1 MKVTVENG
9 ENQQVT
15 LTIEVEAAE
24 VNKAV
29 DQACKRLANR
39 VSIPGFRKGKAP
51 RMIVE
56 RHVGKDAVLQEAFD
70 IVAPKALSKA
80 FDEQKIDPVTRPS
93 VDIETLEEGKDLVFK
108 ATVTPRPE
116 VKLGDYKGLN
126 VPKNEVNITD
136 EDVEKQLKTFQDRQG
151 KLVDAPEGAEVKDG
165 DFTTLDFKG
174 FVDGEAFDGGEGKD
188 YPLQIGSNSFIP
200 GFEDQLVGA
209 KIGEERDVN
218 VKFPEEYQAEE
229 LAGKDATFKIKLH
242 EVQYKELPELDDD
255 FAKDVSEYDTLDEL
269 KDSIRKGIET
279 NHEKQADQKVENDLI
294 DQVVGG
300 MKAEIPDA
308 MIESRI
314 EELVQDF
321 QYRISQQGLK
331 LEQYL
336 QYMGMTMEQFKE
348 QFREQADKQVKMRL
362 AMEAVVAKESIEAT
376 EEEFE
381 AEIKRIAD
389 AYQMEADKVKSLVD
403 AAAVK
408 KDLAVNKAI
417 DFVKSKAN
425 IVAGAAEEKKPAK
438 KTTRKTTK
446 KAAAKQDEEPKEEEN
461 KGE

>member
-218 VKFPEEYQAEE
+218 VKFPEEYHAKE
-229 LAGKDATFKIKLH
+229 LAGKDATFKCTIRSIKT
-242 EVQYKELPELDDD
+242 KELPGIDDEL
-255 FAKDVSEYDTLDEL
+255 AKKGSKFETLDEL
-269 KDSIRKGIET
+269 KADIRKNLEENAERT
-279 NHEKQADQKVENDLI
+279 AENDQKSAAIEMATNNITVDIPAVMI
-294 DQVVGG
+294 DNRVT
-300 MKAEIPDA
+300 A
-308 MIESRI
+308 MIQEMAMRL
-314 EELVQDF
+314 E
-321 QYRISQQGLK
+321 QQGMK

-336 QYMGMTMEQFKE
+336 QYAGTDIAKLREQYRETAEKNVKTDLMLEEVAKAEDIKVEAKDLDEEVAAMAAAYGATPQQVQKIIKE
-348 QFREQADKQVKMRL
+348 QG
-362 AMEAVVAKESIEAT
+362 
-376 EEEFE
+376 
-381 AEIKRIAD
+381 RIG
-389 AYQMEADKVKSLVD
+389 
-403 AAAVK
+403 
-408 KDLAVNKAI
+408 DLAASVLR
-417 DFVKSKAN
+417 
-425 IVAGAAEEKKPAK
+425 K
-438 KTTRKTTK
+438 KT
-446 KAAAKQDEEPKEEEN
+446 AQFIIDNIAK
-461 KGE
+461 

>member
-218 VKFPEEYQAEE
+218 VKFPEEYHAKE
-229 LAGKDATFKIKLH
+229 LAGKDATFKCTIRSIKT
-242 EVQYKELPELDDD
+242 KELPAIDDEL
-255 FAKDVSEYDTLDEL
+255 AKKVSKFETLDEL
-269 KDSIRKGIET
+269 KADIRKNLEENAERT
-279 NHEKQADQKVENDLI
+279 AENDQKSAAIEMATNNITVDIPAVMI
-294 DQVVGG
+294 DNRVT
-300 MKAEIPDA
+300 A
-308 MIESRI
+308 MIQEMAMRL
-314 EELVQDF
+314 E
-321 QYRISQQGLK
+321 QQGMK

-336 QYMGMTMEQFKE
+336 QYVGTDIAKLREQYRETAEKNVKTDLMLEEVAKAEDIKVEAKDLDEEVAAMAAAYGATPQQVQKIIKE
-348 QFREQADKQVKMRL
+348 QG
-362 AMEAVVAKESIEAT
+362 
-376 EEEFE
+376 
-381 AEIKRIAD
+381 RIG
-389 AYQMEADKVKSLVD
+389 
-403 AAAVK
+403 
-408 KDLAVNKAI
+408 DLAASVLR
-417 DFVKSKAN
+417 
-425 IVAGAAEEKKPAK
+425 K
-438 KTTRKTTK
+438 KT
-446 KAAAKQDEEPKEEEN
+446 AQFIIDNIAK
-461 KGE
+461 

>member
-24 VNKAV
+24 INKAV
-29 DQACKRLANR
+29 EQACKRLANR

-80 FDEQKIDPVTRPS
+80 FDEQKIDPVTRPN

-174 FVDGEAFDGGEGKD
+174 FVGGEAFDGGEGKD

-218 VKFPEEYQAEE
+218 VKFPEGYHAKE
-229 LAGKDATFKIKLH
+229 LAGKDATFKCTIRSIKT
-242 EVQYKELPELDDD
+242 KELPAIDDEL
-255 FAKDVSEYDTLDEL
+255 AKKVSKFETLDEL
-269 KDSIRKGIET
+269 KADIRKNLEENAERT
-279 NHEKQADQKVENDLI
+279 AENDQKSAAIEMATNNITVDIPAVMI
-294 DQVVGG
+294 DNRVT
-300 MKAEIPDA
+300 A
-308 MIESRI
+308 MIQEMAMRL
-314 EELVQDF
+314 E
-321 QYRISQQGLK
+321 QQGMK

-336 QYMGMTMEQFKE
+336 QYAGTDIAKLREQYRETAEKNVKTDLMLEEVAKAEDIKVEAKDLDEEVAAMAAAYGATPQQVQKIIKE
-348 QFREQADKQVKMRL
+348 QG
-362 AMEAVVAKESIEAT
+362 
-376 EEEFE
+376 
-381 AEIKRIAD
+381 RIG
-389 AYQMEADKVKSLVD
+389 
-403 AAAVK
+403 
-408 KDLAVNKAI
+408 DLAASVLR
-417 DFVKSKAN
+417 
-425 IVAGAAEEKKPAK
+425 K
-438 KTTRKTTK
+438 KT
-446 KAAAKQDEEPKEEEN
+446 AQFIIDNIAK
-461 KGE
+461 

>member
-29 DQACKRLANR
+29 EQACKRLANR

-218 VKFPEEYQAEE
+218 VKFPEEYHAKE
-229 LAGKDATFKIKLH
+229 LAGKDATFKCTIRSIKT
-242 EVQYKELPELDDD
+242 KELPAIDDEL
-255 FAKDVSEYDTLDEL
+255 AKKVSKFETLDEL
-269 KDSIRKGIET
+269 KADIRKNLEENAERT
-279 NHEKQADQKVENDLI
+279 AENDQKSAAIEMVTNNITVDIPAVMI
-294 DQVVGG
+294 DNRVT
-300 MKAEIPDA
+300 A
-308 MIESRI
+308 MIQEMAMRL
-314 EELVQDF
+314 E
-321 QYRISQQGLK
+321 QQGMK

-336 QYMGMTMEQFKE
+336 QYAGTDIAKLREQYRETAEKNVKTDLMLEEVAKAENIKVEAKDLDEEVAAMAAAYGATPQQVQKIIKE
-348 QFREQADKQVKMRL
+348 QG
-362 AMEAVVAKESIEAT
+362 
-376 EEEFE
+376 
-381 AEIKRIAD
+381 RIG
-389 AYQMEADKVKSLVD
+389 
-403 AAAVK
+403 
-408 KDLAVNKAI
+408 DLAASVLR
-417 DFVKSKAN
+417 
-425 IVAGAAEEKKPAK
+425 K
-438 KTTRKTTK
+438 KT
-446 KAAAKQDEEPKEEEN
+446 AQFIIDNIAK
-461 KGE
+461 

>member
-9 ENQQVT
+9 ENQRVT

-29 DQACKRLANR
+29 EQACKRLANR

-51 RMIVE
+51 RIIVE

-218 VKFPEEYQAEE
+218 VKFPEEYHAKE
-229 LAGKDATFKIKLH
+229 LAGKDATFKCTIRSIKT
-242 EVQYKELPELDDD
+242 KELPAIDDEL
-255 FAKDVSEYDTLDEL
+255 AKKVSKFETLDEL
-269 KDSIRKGIET
+269 KADIRKNLEENAERT
-279 NHEKQADQKVENDLI
+279 AENDQKSAAIEMATNNITVDIPAVMI
-294 DQVVGG
+294 DNRVT
-300 MKAEIPDA
+300 A
-308 MIESRI
+308 MIQEMAMRL
-314 EELVQDF
+314 E
-321 QYRISQQGLK
+321 QQGMK

-336 QYMGMTMEQFKE
+336 QYAGTDIAKLREQYRETAEKNVKTDLMLEEVAKAEDIKVEAKDLDEEVAAMAAAYGATPQQVQKIIKE
-348 QFREQADKQVKMRL
+348 QG
-362 AMEAVVAKESIEAT
+362 
-376 EEEFE
+376 
-381 AEIKRIAD
+381 RIG
-389 AYQMEADKVKSLVD
+389 
-403 AAAVK
+403 
-408 KDLAVNKAI
+408 DLAASVLR
-417 DFVKSKAN
+417 
-425 IVAGAAEEKKPAK
+425 K
-438 KTTRKTTK
+438 KT
-446 KAAAKQDEEPKEEEN
+446 AQFIIDNIAK
-461 KGE
+461 

>member
-116 VKLGDYKGLN
+116 VNLGDYKGLN

-218 VKFPEEYQAEE
+218 VKFPEEYHAKE
-229 LAGKDATFKIKLH
+229 LAGKDATFKCTIRSIKT
-242 EVQYKELPELDDD
+242 KELPAIDDEL
-255 FAKDVSEYDTLDEL
+255 AKKVSKFETLDEL
-269 KDSIRKGIET
+269 KADIRKNLEENAERT
-279 NHEKQADQKVENDLI
+279 AENDQKSAAIEMATNNITVDIPAVMI
-294 DQVVGG
+294 DNRVT
-300 MKAEIPDA
+300 A
-308 MIESRI
+308 MIQEMAMRL
-314 EELVQDF
+314 E
-321 QYRISQQGLK
+321 QQGMK

-336 QYMGMTMEQFKE
+336 QYAGTDIAKLREQYRETAEKNVKTDLMLEEVAKAEDIKVEAKDLDEEVAAMAAAYGATPQQVQKIIKE
-348 QFREQADKQVKMRL
+348 QG
-362 AMEAVVAKESIEAT
+362 
-376 EEEFE
+376 
-381 AEIKRIAD
+381 RIG
-389 AYQMEADKVKSLVD
+389 
-403 AAAVK
+403 
-408 KDLAVNKAI
+408 DLAASVLR
-417 DFVKSKAN
+417 
-425 IVAGAAEEKKPAK
+425 K
-438 KTTRKTTK
+438 KT
-446 KAAAKQDEEPKEEEN
+446 AQFIIDNIAK
-461 KGE
+461 

>member
-24 VNKAV
+24 INKAV
-29 DQACKRLANR
+29 EQACKRLANR

-80 FDEQKIDPVTRPS
+80 FDEQKIDPVTRPN

-174 FVDGEAFDGGEGKD
+174 FVGGEAFDGGEGKD

-218 VKFPEEYQAEE
+218 VKFPEEYHAKE
-229 LAGKDATFKIKLH
+229 LAGKDATFKCTIRSIKT
-242 EVQYKELPELDDD
+242 KELPAID
-255 FAKDVSEYDTLDEL
+255 DEL
-269 KDSIRKGIET
+269 KADIRKNLEENAERT
-279 NHEKQADQKVENDLI
+279 AENDQKSAAIEMATNNITVDIPAVMI
-294 DQVVGG
+294 DNRVT
-300 MKAEIPDA
+300 A
-308 MIESRI
+308 MIQEMAMRL
-314 EELVQDF
+314 E
-321 QYRISQQGLK
+321 QQGMK

-336 QYMGMTMEQFKE
+336 QYAGTDIAKLREQYRETAEKNVKTDLMLEEVAKAEDIKVEAKDLDEEVAAMAAAYGATPQQVQKIIKE
-348 QFREQADKQVKMRL
+348 QG
-362 AMEAVVAKESIEAT
+362 
-376 EEEFE
+376 
-381 AEIKRIAD
+381 RIG
-389 AYQMEADKVKSLVD
+389 
-403 AAAVK
+403 
-408 KDLAVNKAI
+408 DLAASVLR
-417 DFVKSKAN
+417 
-425 IVAGAAEEKKPAK
+425 K
-438 KTTRKTTK
+438 KT
-446 KAAAKQDEEPKEEEN
+446 AQFIIDNIAK
-461 KGE
+461 

>member
-218 VKFPEEYQAEE
+218 VKFPEEYHAKE
-229 LAGKDATFKIKLH
+229 LAGKDATFKCTIRSIKT
-242 EVQYKELPELDDD
+242 KELPAIDDEL
-255 FAKDVSEYDTLDEL
+255 AKKVSKFETLDEL
-269 KDSIRKGIET
+269 
-279 NHEKQADQKVENDLI
+279 
-294 DQVVGG
+294 
-300 MKAEIPDA
+300 
-308 MIESRI
+308 
-314 EELVQDF
+314 
-321 QYRISQQGLK
+321 
-331 LEQYL
+331 
-336 QYMGMTMEQFKE
+336 
-348 QFREQADKQVKMRL
+348 
-362 AMEAVVAKESIEAT
+362 
-376 EEEFE
+376 
-381 AEIKRIAD
+381 
-389 AYQMEADKVKSLVD
+389 
-403 AAAVK
+403 
-408 KDLAVNKAI
+408 
-417 DFVKSKAN
+417 
-425 IVAGAAEEKKPAK
+425 
-438 KTTRKTTK
+438 
-446 KAAAKQDEEPKEEEN
+446 
-461 KGE
+461 

>member
-29 DQACKRLANR
+29 NQACKRLANR

-126 VPKNEVNITD
+126 VPKNEVSITD

-218 VKFPEEYQAEE
+218 VKFPEEYHAKE
-229 LAGKDATFKIKLH
+229 LAGKDATFKCTIRSIKT
-242 EVQYKELPELDDD
+242 KELPAIDDEL
-255 FAKDVSEYDTLDEL
+255 AKKVSKFETLDEL
-269 KDSIRKGIET
+269 KADIRKNLEENAERT
-279 NHEKQADQKVENDLI
+279 AENDQKSAAIEMATNNITVDIPAVMI
-294 DQVVGG
+294 DNRVT
-300 MKAEIPDA
+300 A
-308 MIESRI
+308 MIQEMAMRL
-314 EELVQDF
+314 E
-321 QYRISQQGLK
+321 QQGMK

-336 QYMGMTMEQFKE
+336 QYAGTDIAKLREQYRETAEKNVKTDLMLEEVAKAEDIKVEAKDRDEEVAAMAAAYGATPQQVQKIIKE
-348 QFREQADKQVKMRL
+348 QG
-362 AMEAVVAKESIEAT
+362 
-376 EEEFE
+376 
-381 AEIKRIAD
+381 RIG
-389 AYQMEADKVKSLVD
+389 
-403 AAAVK
+403 
-408 KDLAVNKAI
+408 DLAASVLR
-417 DFVKSKAN
+417 
-425 IVAGAAEEKKPAK
+425 K
-438 KTTRKTTK
+438 KT
-446 KAAAKQDEEPKEEEN
+446 AQFIIDNIAK
-461 KGE
+461 

>member
-29 DQACKRLANR
+29 EQACKRLANR

-218 VKFPEEYQAEE
+218 VKLQEEYHAKE
-229 LAGKDATFKIKLH
+229 LAGKDATFKCTIRSIKT
-242 EVQYKELPELDDD
+242 KELPAIDDEL
-255 FAKDVSEYDTLDEL
+255 AKKVSKFETLDEL
-269 KDSIRKGIET
+269 KADIRKNLEENAERT
-279 NHEKQADQKVENDLI
+279 AENDQKSAAIEMATNNITVDIPAVMI
-294 DQVVGG
+294 DNRVT
-300 MKAEIPDA
+300 A
-308 MIESRI
+308 MIQEMAMRL
-314 EELVQDF
+314 E
-321 QYRISQQGLK
+321 QQGMK

-336 QYMGMTMEQFKE
+336 QYAGTDIAKLREQYRETAEKNVKTDLMLEEVAKAEDIKVEAKDLDEEVAAMAAAYGATPQQVQKIIKE
-348 QFREQADKQVKMRL
+348 QG
-362 AMEAVVAKESIEAT
+362 
-376 EEEFE
+376 
-381 AEIKRIAD
+381 RIG
-389 AYQMEADKVKSLVD
+389 
-403 AAAVK
+403 
-408 KDLAVNKAI
+408 DLAASVLR
-417 DFVKSKAN
+417 
-425 IVAGAAEEKKPAK
+425 K
-438 KTTRKTTK
+438 KT
-446 KAAAKQDEEPKEEEN
+446 AQFIIDNIAK
-461 KGE
+461 

>member
-29 DQACKRLANR
+29 EQACKRLANR

-218 VKFPEEYQAEE
+218 VKFPEEYHAKE
-229 LAGKDATFKIKLH
+229 LAGKDATFKCTIRSIKT
-242 EVQYKELPELDDD
+242 KELPAIDDEL
-255 FAKDVSEYDTLDEL
+255 AKKVSKFETLDEL
-269 KDSIRKGIET
+269 KADIRKNLEENAERT
-279 NHEKQADQKVENDLI
+279 AENDQKSAAIEMAANNITVDIPAVMI
-294 DQVVGG
+294 DNRVT
-300 MKAEIPDA
+300 A
-308 MIESRI
+308 MIQEMAMRL
-314 EELVQDF
+314 E
-321 QYRISQQGLK
+321 QQGMK

-336 QYMGMTMEQFKE
+336 QYAGTDIAKLREQYRETAEKNVKTDLMLEEVAKAEDIKVEAKDLDEEVAAMAAAYGAMPQQVQKIIKE
-348 QFREQADKQVKMRL
+348 QG
-362 AMEAVVAKESIEAT
+362 
-376 EEEFE
+376 
-381 AEIKRIAD
+381 RIG
-389 AYQMEADKVKSLVD
+389 
-403 AAAVK
+403 
-408 KDLAVNKAI
+408 DLAASVLR
-417 DFVKSKAN
+417 
-425 IVAGAAEEKKPAK
+425 K
-438 KTTRKTTK
+438 KT
-446 KAAAKQDEEPKEEEN
+446 AQFIIDNIAK
-461 KGE
+461 

>member
-15 LTIEVEAAE
+15 LTIEVEAVE

-29 DQACKRLANR
+29 EQACKRLANR

-116 VKLGDYKGLN
+116 VKLGNYKGLN

-218 VKFPEEYQAEE
+218 VKFPEEYHAKE
-229 LAGKDATFKIKLH
+229 LAGKDATFKCTIRSIKT
-242 EVQYKELPELDDD
+242 KELPAIDDEL
-255 FAKDVSEYDTLDEL
+255 AKKVSKFETLDEL
-269 KDSIRKGIET
+269 KADIRKNLEENAERT
-279 NHEKQADQKVENDLI
+279 AENDQKSAAIEMATNNITVDIPAVMI
-294 DQVVGG
+294 DNRVT
-300 MKAEIPDA
+300 A
-308 MIESRI
+308 MIQEMAMRL
-314 EELVQDF
+314 E
-321 QYRISQQGLK
+321 QQGMK

-336 QYMGMTMEQFKE
+336 QYAGTDIAKLREQYRETAEKNVKTDLMLEEVAKAEDIKVEAKDLDEEVAAMAAAYGATPQQVQKIIKE
-348 QFREQADKQVKMRL
+348 QG
-362 AMEAVVAKESIEAT
+362 
-376 EEEFE
+376 
-381 AEIKRIAD
+381 RIG
-389 AYQMEADKVKSLVD
+389 
-403 AAAVK
+403 
-408 KDLAVNKAI
+408 DLAASVLR
-417 DFVKSKAN
+417 
-425 IVAGAAEEKKPAK
+425 K
-438 KTTRKTTK
+438 KT
-446 KAAAKQDEEPKEEEN
+446 AQFIIDNIAK
-461 KGE
+461 

>member
-29 DQACKRLANR
+29 NQACKRLANR

-126 VPKNEVNITD
+126 VPKNEVSITD

-218 VKFPEEYQAEE
+218 VKFPEEYHAKE
-229 LAGKDATFKIKLH
+229 LAGKDATFKCTIRSIKT
-242 EVQYKELPELDDD
+242 KELPDIDDEL
-255 FAKDVSEYDTLDEL
+255 AKKVSKFETLDEL
-269 KDSIRKGIET
+269 KADIRKNLEENAERT
-279 NHEKQADQKVENDLI
+279 AENDQKSAAIEMATNNITVDIPAVMI
-294 DQVVGG
+294 DNRVT
-300 MKAEIPDA
+300 A
-308 MIESRI
+308 MIQEMAMRL
-314 EELVQDF
+314 E
-321 QYRISQQGLK
+321 QQGMK

-336 QYMGMTMEQFKE
+336 QYAGTDIAKLREQYRETAEKNVKTDLMLEEVAKAEDIKVEAKDLDEEVAAMAAAYGATPQQVQKIIKE
-348 QFREQADKQVKMRL
+348 QG
-362 AMEAVVAKESIEAT
+362 
-376 EEEFE
+376 
-381 AEIKRIAD
+381 RIG
-389 AYQMEADKVKSLVD
+389 
-403 AAAVK
+403 
-408 KDLAVNKAI
+408 DLAASVLR
-417 DFVKSKAN
+417 
-425 IVAGAAEEKKPAK
+425 K
-438 KTTRKTTK
+438 KT
-446 KAAAKQDEEPKEEEN
+446 AQFIIDNIAK
-461 KGE
+461 

>member
-29 DQACKRLANR
+29 EQACKRLANR

-151 KLVDAPEGAEVKDG
+151 RLVDAPEGAEVKDG

-218 VKFPEEYQAEE
+218 VKFPEEYHAKE
-229 LAGKDATFKIKLH
+229 LAGKDATFKCTIRSIKT
-242 EVQYKELPELDDD
+242 KELPAIDDEL
-255 FAKDVSEYDTLDEL
+255 AKKVSKFETLDEL
-269 KDSIRKGIET
+269 KADIRKNLEENAERT
-279 NHEKQADQKVENDLI
+279 AENDQKSAAIEMATNNITVDIPAVMI
-294 DQVVGG
+294 DNRVT
-300 MKAEIPDA
+300 A
-308 MIESRI
+308 MIQEMAMRL
-314 EELVQDF
+314 E
-321 QYRISQQGLK
+321 QQGMK

-336 QYMGMTMEQFKE
+336 QYAGTDIAKLREQYRETAEKNVKTDLMLEEVAKAENIKVEAKDLDEEVAAMAAAYGATPQQVQKIIKE
-348 QFREQADKQVKMRL
+348 QG
-362 AMEAVVAKESIEAT
+362 
-376 EEEFE
+376 
-381 AEIKRIAD
+381 RIG
-389 AYQMEADKVKSLVD
+389 
-403 AAAVK
+403 
-408 KDLAVNKAI
+408 DLAASVLR
-417 DFVKSKAN
+417 
-425 IVAGAAEEKKPAK
+425 K
-438 KTTRKTTK
+438 KT
-446 KAAAKQDEEPKEEEN
+446 AQFIIDNIAK
-461 KGE
+461 

>member
-29 DQACKRLANR
+29 EQACKRLANR

-56 RHVGKDAVLQEAFD
+56 RHVGEDAVLQEAFD

-174 FVDGEAFDGGEGKD
+174 FLDGEAFDGGEGKD

-218 VKFPEEYQAEE
+218 VKFPEEYHAKE
-229 LAGKDATFKIKLH
+229 LAGKDATFKCTIRSIKT
-242 EVQYKELPELDDD
+242 KELPAIDDEL
-255 FAKDVSEYDTLDEL
+255 AKKVSKFETLDEL
-269 KDSIRKGIET
+269 KADIRKNLEENAERT
-279 NHEKQADQKVENDLI
+279 AENDQKSAAIEMATNNITVDIPAVMI
-294 DQVVGG
+294 DNRVT
-300 MKAEIPDA
+300 A
-308 MIESRI
+308 MIQEMAMRL
-314 EELVQDF
+314 E
-321 QYRISQQGLK
+321 QQGMK

-336 QYMGMTMEQFKE
+336 QYAGTDIAKLREQYRETAEKNVKTDLMLEEVAKAENIKVEAKDLDEEVAAMAAAYGATPQQVQKIIKE
-348 QFREQADKQVKMRL
+348 QG
-362 AMEAVVAKESIEAT
+362 
-376 EEEFE
+376 
-381 AEIKRIAD
+381 RIG
-389 AYQMEADKVKSLVD
+389 
-403 AAAVK
+403 
-408 KDLAVNKAI
+408 DLAASVLR
-417 DFVKSKAN
+417 
-425 IVAGAAEEKKPAK
+425 K
-438 KTTRKTTK
+438 KT
-446 KAAAKQDEEPKEEEN
+446 AQFIIDNIAK
-461 KGE
+461 

>member
-174 FVDGEAFDGGEGKD
+174 LVDGEAFDGGEGKD

-218 VKFPEEYQAEE
+218 VKFPEEYHAKE
-229 LAGKDATFKIKLH
+229 LAGKDATFKCTIRSIKT
-242 EVQYKELPELDDD
+242 KELPAIDDEL
-255 FAKDVSEYDTLDEL
+255 AKKVSKFETLDEL
-269 KDSIRKGIET
+269 KADIRKNLEENAERT
-279 NHEKQADQKVENDLI
+279 AENDQKSAAIEMATNNITVDIPAVMI
-294 DQVVGG
+294 DNRVT
-300 MKAEIPDA
+300 A
-308 MIESRI
+308 MIQEMAMRL
-314 EELVQDF
+314 E
-321 QYRISQQGLK
+321 QQGMK

-336 QYMGMTMEQFKE
+336 QYAGTDIAKLREQYRETAEKNVKTDLMLEEVAKAEDIKVEAKDLDEEVAAMAAAYGATPQQVQKIIKE
-348 QFREQADKQVKMRL
+348 QG
-362 AMEAVVAKESIEAT
+362 
-376 EEEFE
+376 
-381 AEIKRIAD
+381 RIG
-389 AYQMEADKVKSLVD
+389 
-403 AAAVK
+403 
-408 KDLAVNKAI
+408 DLAASVLR
-417 DFVKSKAN
+417 
-425 IVAGAAEEKKPAK
+425 K
-438 KTTRKTTK
+438 KT
-446 KAAAKQDEEPKEEEN
+446 AQFIIDNIAK
-461 KGE
+461 

>member
-126 VPKNEVNITD
+126 VPKNEVSITD

-218 VKFPEEYQAEE
+218 VKFPEEYHAKE
-229 LAGKDATFKIKLH
+229 LAGKDATFKCTIRSIKT
-242 EVQYKELPELDDD
+242 KELPAIDDEL
-255 FAKDVSEYDTLDEL
+255 AKKVSKFETLDEL
-269 KDSIRKGIET
+269 KADIRKNLEENAERT
-279 NHEKQADQKVENDLI
+279 AENDQKSAAIEMATNNITVDIPAVMI
-294 DQVVGG
+294 DNRVT
-300 MKAEIPDA
+300 A
-308 MIESRI
+308 MIQEMAMRL
-314 EELVQDF
+314 E
-321 QYRISQQGLK
+321 QQGMK

-336 QYMGMTMEQFKE
+336 QYAGTDIAKLREQYRETAEKNVKTDLMLEEVAKAEDIKVEAKDLDEEVAAMAAAYGATPQQVQKIIKE
-348 QFREQADKQVKMRL
+348 QG
-362 AMEAVVAKESIEAT
+362 
-376 EEEFE
+376 
-381 AEIKRIAD
+381 RIG
-389 AYQMEADKVKSLVD
+389 
-403 AAAVK
+403 
-408 KDLAVNKAI
+408 DLAASVLR
-417 DFVKSKAN
+417 
-425 IVAGAAEEKKPAK
+425 K
-438 KTTRKTTK
+438 KT
-446 KAAAKQDEEPKEEEN
+446 AQFIIDNIAKSAP
-461 KGE
+461 

>member
-56 RHVGKDAVLQEAFD
+56 RYVGKDAVLQEAFD

-218 VKFPEEYQAEE
+218 VKFPEEYHAKE
-229 LAGKDATFKIKLH
+229 LAGKDATFKCTIRSIKT
-242 EVQYKELPELDDD
+242 KELPAIDDEL
-255 FAKDVSEYDTLDEL
+255 AKKVSKFETLDEL
-269 KDSIRKGIET
+269 KADIRKNLEENAERT
-279 NHEKQADQKVENDLI
+279 AENDQKSAAIEMATNNITVDIPAVMI
-294 DQVVGG
+294 DNRVT
-300 MKAEIPDA
+300 A
-308 MIESRI
+308 MIQEMAMRL
-314 EELVQDF
+314 E
-321 QYRISQQGLK
+321 QQGMK

-336 QYMGMTMEQFKE
+336 QYAGTDIAKLREQYRETAEKNVKTDLMLEEVAKAEDIKVEAKDLDEEVAAMAAAYGATPQQVQKIIKE
-348 QFREQADKQVKMRL
+348 QG
-362 AMEAVVAKESIEAT
+362 
-376 EEEFE
+376 
-381 AEIKRIAD
+381 RIG
-389 AYQMEADKVKSLVD
+389 
-403 AAAVK
+403 
-408 KDLAVNKAI
+408 DLAASVLR
-417 DFVKSKAN
+417 
-425 IVAGAAEEKKPAK
+425 K
-438 KTTRKTTK
+438 KT
-446 KAAAKQDEEPKEEEN
+446 AQFIIDNIAK
-461 KGE
+461 

>member
-126 VPKNEVNITD
+126 VPKNEVSITD

-218 VKFPEEYQAEE
+218 VKFPEEYHAKE
-229 LAGKDATFKIKLH
+229 LAGKDATFKCTIRSIKT
-242 EVQYKELPELDDD
+242 KELPAIDDEL
-255 FAKDVSEYDTLDEL
+255 AKKVSKFETLDEL
-269 KDSIRKGIET
+269 KADIRKNLEENAERT
-279 NHEKQADQKVENDLI
+279 AENDQKSAAIEMATNNITVD
-294 DQVVGG
+294 
-300 MKAEIPDA
+300 IPAVMIGNRVTA
-308 MIESRI
+308 MIQEMAMRL
-314 EELVQDF
+314 E
-321 QYRISQQGLK
+321 QQGMK

-336 QYMGMTMEQFKE
+336 QYAGTDIAKLREQYRETAEKNVKTDLMLEEVAKAEDIKVEAKDLDEEVAAMAAAYGATPQQVQKIIKE
-348 QFREQADKQVKMRL
+348 QG
-362 AMEAVVAKESIEAT
+362 
-376 EEEFE
+376 
-381 AEIKRIAD
+381 RIG
-389 AYQMEADKVKSLVD
+389 
-403 AAAVK
+403 
-408 KDLAVNKAI
+408 DLAASVLR
-417 DFVKSKAN
+417 
-425 IVAGAAEEKKPAK
+425 K
-438 KTTRKTTK
+438 KT
-446 KAAAKQDEEPKEEEN
+446 AQFIIDNIAK
-461 KGE
+461 

>member
-29 DQACKRLANR
+29 EQACKRLANR

-218 VKFPEEYQAEE
+218 VKFPEEYHAKE
-229 LAGKDATFKIKLH
+229 LAGKDATFKCTIRSIKT
-242 EVQYKELPELDDD
+242 KELPAIDDEL
-255 FAKDVSEYDTLDEL
+255 AKKVSKFETLDEL
-269 KDSIRKGIET
+269 KADIRKNLEENAERT
-279 NHEKQADQKVENDLI
+279 AENDQKSAAIEMATNNITVDIPAVMI
-294 DQVVGG
+294 DNRVT
-300 MKAEIPDA
+300 A
-308 MIESRI
+308 MIQEMAMRL
-314 EELVQDF
+314 E
-321 QYRISQQGLK
+321 QQGMK

-336 QYMGMTMEQFKE
+336 QYAGTDIAKLREQYRETAEKNVKTDLMLEEVAKAEDIKVEVAAMAAAYGATPQQVQKIIKE
-348 QFREQADKQVKMRL
+348 QG
-362 AMEAVVAKESIEAT
+362 
-376 EEEFE
+376 
-381 AEIKRIAD
+381 RIG
-389 AYQMEADKVKSLVD
+389 
-403 AAAVK
+403 
-408 KDLAVNKAI
+408 DLAASVLR
-417 DFVKSKAN
+417 
-425 IVAGAAEEKKPAK
+425 K
-438 KTTRKTTK
+438 KT
-446 KAAAKQDEEPKEEEN
+446 AQFIIDNIAK
-461 KGE
+461 

>member
-29 DQACKRLANR
+29 DQACTRLANR

-218 VKFPEEYQAEE
+218 VKFPEEYHAKE
-229 LAGKDATFKIKLH
+229 LAGKDATFKCTIRSIKT
-242 EVQYKELPELDDD
+242 KELPAIDDEL
-255 FAKDVSEYDTLDEL
+255 AKKVSKFETLDEL
-269 KDSIRKGIET
+269 KADIRKNLEENAERT
-279 NHEKQADQKVENDLI
+279 AENDQKSAAIEMATNNITVDIPAVMI
-294 DQVVGG
+294 DNRVT
-300 MKAEIPDA
+300 A
-308 MIESRI
+308 MIQEMAMRL
-314 EELVQDF
+314 E
-321 QYRISQQGLK
+321 QQGMK

-336 QYMGMTMEQFKE
+336 QYAGTDIAKLREQYRETAEKNVKTDLMLEEVAKAEDIKVEAKDLDEEVAAMAAAYGATPQQVQKIIKE
-348 QFREQADKQVKMRL
+348 QG
-362 AMEAVVAKESIEAT
+362 
-376 EEEFE
+376 
-381 AEIKRIAD
+381 RIG
-389 AYQMEADKVKSLVD
+389 
-403 AAAVK
+403 
-408 KDLAVNKAI
+408 DLAASVLR
-417 DFVKSKAN
+417 
-425 IVAGAAEEKKPAK
+425 K
-438 KTTRKTTK
+438 KT
-446 KAAAKQDEEPKEEEN
+446 AQFIIDNIAK
-461 KGE
+461 

>member
-29 DQACKRLANR
+29 EQACKRLANR

-218 VKFPEEYQAEE
+218 VKFPEEYHAKE
-229 LAGKDATFKIKLH
+229 LAGKDATFKCTIRSIKT
-242 EVQYKELPELDDD
+242 KELPAIDDEL
-255 FAKDVSEYDTLDEL
+255 AKKVSKFETLDEL
-269 KDSIRKGIET
+269 KADIRKNLEENAERT
-279 NHEKQADQKVENDLI
+279 AENDQKSAAIEMAANNITVDIPAVMI
-294 DQVVGG
+294 DNRVT
-300 MKAEIPDA
+300 A
-308 MIESRI
+308 MIQEMAMRL
-314 EELVQDF
+314 E
-321 QYRISQQGLK
+321 QQGMK

-336 QYMGMTMEQFKE
+336 QYAGTDIAKLREQYRETAEKNVKTDLMLEEVAKAEDIKVEAKDLDEEVAAMAAAYGATPQQVQKIIKE
-348 QFREQADKQVKMRL
+348 QG
-362 AMEAVVAKESIEAT
+362 
-376 EEEFE
+376 
-381 AEIKRIAD
+381 RIG
-389 AYQMEADKVKSLVD
+389 
-403 AAAVK
+403 
-408 KDLAVNKAI
+408 DLAASVLR
-417 DFVKSKAN
+417 
-425 IVAGAAEEKKPAK
+425 K
-438 KTTRKTTK
+438 KT
-446 KAAAKQDEEPKEEEN
+446 AQFIIDNIAK
-461 KGE
+461 